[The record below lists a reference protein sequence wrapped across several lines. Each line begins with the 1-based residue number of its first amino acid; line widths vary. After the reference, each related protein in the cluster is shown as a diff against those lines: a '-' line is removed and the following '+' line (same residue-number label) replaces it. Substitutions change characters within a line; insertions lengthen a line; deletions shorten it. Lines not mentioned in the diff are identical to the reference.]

1 MEEQRKEIEEKFQK
15 TLITAQQLLREI
27 GEMRNINFP
36 QINPEEDPE
45 TAKEIVK
52 LAQSLDERTAYILKG
67 LLIPYGGTLF
77 L

>member
-1 MEEQRKEIEEKFQK
+1 MEEQRKEIEEKFK
-15 TLITAQQLLREI
+15 IAVATAQQLLKDI
-27 GEMRNINFP
+27 GEMRNIGFP

-52 LAQSLDERTAYILKG
+52 LAQNIDERTAYILKG

>member
-1 MEEQRKEIEEKFQK
+1 MEEQRKEIEEKFK
-15 TLITAQQLLREI
+15 IAVATAQQLLKEI
-27 GEMRNINFP
+27 GEMRNIGFP

-52 LAQSLDERTAYILKG
+52 MAQNIDERTAYIIKG

>member
-1 MEEQRKEIEEKFQK
+1 MEEQRKEIEEKFK
-15 TLITAQQLLREI
+15 TAVITAQQLLKDI

-36 QINPEEDPE
+36 QVNPDEEPE

-52 LAQSLDERTAYILKG
+52 MAQNIDERTAYILKG
-67 LLIPYGGTLF
+67 LLIPYGGALF